1 MLSFRRLA
9 LLPLLLCLVGSIQC
23 RRAAAGNGDPVEHEA
38 EAALVSYLRIDTSNP
53 PGNETAGA
61 RFLQQLLA
69 KEGIE
74 ATLVGS
80 DPNRQSVY
88 ARLVSGSNEKAL
100 ILLHHI
106 DVVPANTAEWTKPP
120 FAGVRSG
127 GYIWGRGAL
136 DIKSLGIA
144 ELMAFVELKR
154 RHVPLRRDV
163 IYLAAAD
170 EELGGINGC
179 GALLEQHPELFA
191 NAGFVLNEG
200 GYNETIVD
208 HVPFWGIE
216 VQAKVPLWLRLT
228 MKGSAGH
235 AASPPD
241 DGGTLAK
248 LVRSLDAIQRIPTPY
263 RLTPAVARAFHQ
275 AGKVRPDERGEV
287 LRGIAEPLDV
297 ARIERVLSPG
307 YRSLLHDTIAIT
319 RISGGSA
326 INVLPTTAS
335 ADVDIRLL
343 PDETA
348 APMVARV
355 KETLP
360 AGGDLQVLLA
370 GQPVPESPSDT
381 DLFRVLAGA
390 MTKAESGSI
399 VAPVVGGGTS
409 DSRYFRARGIVAY
422 GIAPFK
428 VNYYDADTVH
438 ANDERIR
445 ARFFSEGVRLMRRIV
460 TDFCAKG
467 VGSRPPTSDS
477 SGSKP

>member
-1 MLSFRRLA
+1 MFSLRRLVVLA
-9 LLPLLLCLVGSIQC
+9 LLCLSGSIEC
-23 RRAAAGNGDPVEHEA
+23 RRAAGGSGDPVEREA
-38 EAALVSYLRIDTSNP
+38 EASLVAYLRIDTSNP

-74 ATLVGS
+74 AKLVGS

-100 ILLHHI
+100 VLLHHI
-106 DVVPANTAEWTKPP
+106 DVVPAVAAEWTKPQ
-120 FAGVRSG
+120 FAGLRSG
-127 GYIWGRGAL
+127 GYLWGRGAL

-144 ELMAFVELKR
+144 ELMAFVDLKR
-154 RHVPLRRDV
+154 RHLPLRRDV
-163 IYLAAAD
+163 IYLAVAD

-179 GALLEQHPELFA
+179 GALLEQHPELFT

-208 HVPFWGIE
+208 RVSFWGIE
-216 VQAKVPLWLRLT
+216 VQAKVPLWLRIT
-228 MKGSAGH
+228 MKGGGGH

-241 DGGTLAK
+241 DGGALAK
-248 LVRSLDAIQRIPTPY
+248 LVRSLDAIQQIPRPY
-263 RLTPAVARAFHQ
+263 RLTPDVARSFHE
-275 AGKVRPDERGEV
+275 AGKARHDERGEV

-297 ARIERVLSPG
+297 ARLERVLSPG
-307 YRSLLHDTIAIT
+307 YRALLHDTIAIT
-319 RISGGSA
+319 HIAGGSA

-343 PDETA
+343 PDETT
-348 APMVARV
+348 APMLARV
-355 KETLP
+355 KATLP
-360 AGGDLQVLLA
+360 SGGDLQVLLD
-370 GQPVPESPSDT
+370 GHPVPESSTDT
-381 DLFRVLAGA
+381 ELFRVLAAA
-390 MTKAESGSI
+390 MMRSEPDSI
-399 VAPVVGGGTS
+399 VAPAVGAGTS

-445 ARFFSEGVRLMRRIV
+445 ARFFAEGVRLMRTIV
-460 TDFCAKG
+460 TDFCA
-467 VGSRPPTSDS
+467 SPA
-477 SGSKP
+477 SKQ